1 MLDSILSTAKDY
13 IQKEVGK
20 NTNVPKQQS
29 SVVSDVIFNTVSSSL
44 TKQLGGTS
52 KSGGGIDLSKLGGL
66 LGGGGGKTDSGF
78 LGTLSTS
85 VVNALVK
92 KTGMQSTIAQSIA
105 SAILPG
111 LISTI
116 TKKIGGG
123 NLGNLGNLG
132 NVAGGLLGGLLGG
145 KK

>member
-44 TKQLGGTS
+44 TKQLGGS
-52 KSGGGIDLSKLGGL
+52 AKSGGGIDLSMLGGL
-66 LGGGGGKTDSGF
+66 LGGGKNTNF
-78 LGTLSTS
+78 LDGMSKS
-85 VVNALVK
+85 VVDALVK
-92 KTGMQSTIAQSIA
+92 KTGMKSPVAQSIA
-105 SAILPG
+105 ASILPG
-111 LISTI
+111 LISMV

-123 NLGNLGNLG
+123 GALG
-132 NVAGGLLGGLLGG
+132 NVAGGLLGNLFG